1 MVIAL
6 IAVLSFVGGGIG
18 ALVGGAVNFSRFG
31 STGLTV
37 LGTPVLF
44 AGACVMAAGGFG
56 TALTLVG
63 VTIAAFI
70 FGLMYRA
77 ACR

>member
-6 IAVLSFVGGGIG
+6 IAVLAIAGCVIG
-18 ALVGGAVNFSRFG
+18 ALVGGGINYGRFG
-31 STGLTV
+31 GSGLSV
-37 LGTPVLF
+37 LGTPALF

-63 VTIAAFI
+63 VAIAGII
-70 FGLMYRA
+70 FGLMFRGA
-77 ACR
+77 AK